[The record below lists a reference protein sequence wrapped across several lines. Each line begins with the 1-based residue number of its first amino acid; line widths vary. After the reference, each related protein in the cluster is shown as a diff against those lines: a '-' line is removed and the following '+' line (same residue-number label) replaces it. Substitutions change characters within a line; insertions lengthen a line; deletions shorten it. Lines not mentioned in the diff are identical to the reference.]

1 VAWCAYRLRSLLGLI
16 GTLWLTLFLTV
27 VSVPR
32 CSLFASFSDD
42 HVETKTSHHCH
53 EEEAPS
59 RQGAEVSAPADC
71 RCMLFKGLVFR
82 VAEPEV
88 GAALSFQARSQ
99 RELEFILVQ
108 SYEEV
113 VLDQDV
119 PYPKFST
126 LS

>member
-1 VAWCAYRLRSLLGLI
+1 
-16 GTLWLTLFLTV
+16 
-27 VSVPR
+27 
-32 CSLFASFSDD
+32 
-42 HVETKTSHHCH
+42 
-53 EEEAPS
+53 
-59 RQGAEVSAPADC
+59 
-71 RCMLFKGLVFR
+71 LVFR